1 MGVEYMKE
9 NNAETQRRGDA
20 EVFENKIS
28 GLVIDAAIEVHKILG
43 GPGLLENI
51 YEDAL
56 FHELTLRGVQV
67 SRQINVP
74 VIYKGVILR
83 DPLRLDL
90 LVENRVIVEVKATE
104 INNALFKAQ
113 VLTYLRLSNL
123 KLGLVVNFGQ
133 ARLLDGLSRVANNL

>member
-1 MGVEYMKE
+1 M
-9 NNAETQRRGDA
+9 
-20 EVFENKIS
+20 
-28 GLVIDAAIEVHKILG
+28 
-43 GPGLLENI
+43 
-51 YEDAL
+51 
-56 FHELTLRGVQV
+56 
-67 SRQINVP
+67 P